1 MIARRASRTM
11 TAHRPP
17 ARSQLRRVSFPCGRI
32 RMNADATPG
41 AAAPV
46 DMRDPIWRDDP
57 HTMLRLLRERGPT
70 RDVLGI
76 WLVGR
81 HADVNAGLRSSQL
94 SREPWRAPVYRQ
106 LRPFIAD
113 SPMERWVEHWML
125 FNDPPKHTRL
135 RRLANHA
142 FRPPVIDAMCGRIRA
157 VADDLLDRLPADGDA
172 FDLMAAFAQPLPVRV
187 ICDVLGLP
195 GDEFATTK
203 AWSDALAIVVEPVRR
218 RADLEAA
225 GRAAV
230 EMAAFLRA
238 HVANHRA
245 TGRHDDLL
253 GSLIAAMDEDSALSE
268 GELLGNLILL
278 FIAGHE
284 TTTNLIGNGVLTLLR
299 HPDQLA
305 RLRAEPALIGSAV
318 EEMLRFE
325 GSVSFLGRHPL
336 VPYRVG
342 EVTVDP
348 GETIFFMPGA
358 ANRDPA
364 AFPDPDRFDIAR
376 TPNHHLGFGAGIHHC
391 IGAPLARLEA
401 QIAIDRLLTRFSL
414 LEAIDETPRWRRLIN
429 LRGLEALRLRGT
441 RTGTDA

>member
-1 MIARRASRTM
+1 MS
-11 TAHRPP
+11 P
-17 ARSQLRRVSFPCGRI
+17 
-32 RMNADATPG
+32 DATPNAG
-41 AAAPV
+41 APV
-46 DMRDPIWRDDP
+46 DMRDPVWRDDP
-57 HTMLRLLRERGPT
+57 HAVLRSLRERGPT

-113 SPMERWVEHWML
+113 SPMERWVEQWML

-142 FRPPVIDAMCGRIRA
+142 FRPPVIDAMRERIAA
-157 VADDLLDRLPADGDA
+157 VADELLDTLPGDGGP
-172 FDLMAAFAQPLPVRV
+172 FDLMAAFAQALPVRV
-187 ICDVLGLP
+187 ICDILGLP
-195 GDEFATTK
+195 GEDFAVTK
-203 AWSDALAIVVEPVRR
+203 AWSDALALIVEPVRR

-230 EMAAFLRA
+230 EMADYLRA
-238 HVANHRA
+238 HVAQHRA
-245 TGRHDDLL
+245 AGRRDDLL
-253 GSLIAAMDEDSALSE
+253 GTLVAAMDDGSALSDD
-268 GELLGNLILL
+268 ELLGNLILI
-278 FIAGHE
+278 FVAGHE

-325 GSVSFLGRHPL
+325 GSVNFLGRHPMA
-336 VPYRVG
+336 PYRVG
-342 EVTVDP
+342 DVRVEP
-348 GETIFFMPGA
+348 GETIFFMLGA

-376 TPNHHLGFGAGIHHC
+376 APNHQLGFGAGIHHC
-391 IGAPLARLEA
+391 IGAPLARLEG
-401 QIAIDRLLTRFSL
+401 QIAIGRLLARFPAL
-414 LEAIDETPRWRRLIN
+414 QALDATPRWRRLIN
-429 LRGLEALRLRGT
+429 LRGLETLRLSGGPAT
-441 RTGTDA
+441 AS

>member
-1 MIARRASRTM
+1 MS
-11 TAHRPP
+11 
-17 ARSQLRRVSFPCGRI
+17 
-32 RMNADATPG
+32 ADATPNAG
-41 AAAPV
+41 APV
-46 DMRDPIWRDDP
+46 DMRDPVWRDDP
-57 HTMLRLLRERGPT
+57 HAVLRSLRERGPT

-113 SPMERWVEHWML
+113 SPMERWVEQWML

-142 FRPPVIDAMCGRIRA
+142 FRPPVIDAMRERIAA
-157 VADDLLDRLPADGDA
+157 VADELLDTLPGDGGP
-172 FDLMAAFAQPLPVRV
+172 FDLMAAFAQALPVRV
-187 ICDVLGLP
+187 ICDILGLP
-195 GDEFATTK
+195 GEDFAVTK
-203 AWSDALAIVVEPVRR
+203 AWSDALALIVEPVRR

-230 EMAAFLRA
+230 EMADYLRA
-238 HVANHRA
+238 HVAQHRA
-245 TGRHDDLL
+245 AGRRDDLL
-253 GSLIAAMDEDSALSE
+253 GTLVAAMDDGSALSDD
-268 GELLGNLILL
+268 ELLGNLILI
-278 FIAGHE
+278 FVAGHE

-325 GSVSFLGRHPL
+325 GSVNFLGRHPMA
-336 VPYRVG
+336 PYRVG
-342 EVTVDP
+342 DVTVEP
-348 GETIFFMPGA
+348 GETIFFMLGA

-376 TPNHHLGFGAGIHHC
+376 APNHQLGFGAGIHHC
-391 IGAPLARLEA
+391 IGAPLARLEG
-401 QIAIDRLLTRFSL
+401 QIAIGRLLARFPAL
-414 LEAIDETPRWRRLIN
+414 QALDATPRWRRLIN
-429 LRGLEALRLRGT
+429 LRGLEALRLSGGPAT
-441 RTGTDA
+441 AS